1 MLRRGGGGGQI
12 GIREGRGYF
21 KFYKIHEF
29 YNLFWLR
36 SLDYH
41 LSTIELHYC
50 LRNVSILLRNTRR
63 VENKTGLVRGGGAII
78 RGNMFVKLIIF
89 FHNIYKSVLK
99 ALKV

>member
-1 MLRRGGGGGQI
+1 MNVTKGRGEGQI

-63 VENKTGLVRGGGAII
+63 VENKTGWVRGLPY
-78 RGNMFVKLIIF
+78 KIF
-89 FHNIYKSVLK
+89 GTFLPSNHPPV
-99 ALKV
+99 